1 MDIWNLINF
10 GRLNCQMNSL
20 KLIVLHKKYFA
31 PAFVFATLNIIFG
44 TWAIYIP
51 AIKSK
56 LGINEGDLGFAL
68 FCMALGTLIM
78 ILLAPKIINVLGV
91 GRATCYGIL
100 FFLFSFI
107 IPFSTDHFIWLCFGM
122 FTVGLFAGFTD
133 VAMNALV
140 SEIEKR
146 DKIHIMSANHGF
158 FSLGGFLGAGIGGIF
173 LTSDIL
179 PIQHLLV
186 VIFILLLVN
195 LLILKSYINVSA
207 GKLEDHTFNF
217 NLITPLIVLGVIAF
231 FIMATEGAIVD
242 WSALYLEKVSLAKLS
257 WLGLG
262 YTIFSATMALG
273 RFFGDAISKRFGPK
287 SFILGGVFIASIGF
301 SLILLVSPIIALIGF
316 GLVGIGLS
324 VVIPELF
331 RLAGSVNGLSASIGI
346 SFVSGIGFLGFLVGP
361 VLLGFLAELSSLK
374 LSFLALLIF
383 VIISF
388 FAALSLKKS

>member
-1 MDIWNLINF
+1 
-10 GRLNCQMNSL
+10 MNSL
-20 KLIVLHKKYFA
+20 RLIITNSKYFA
-31 PAFVFATLNIIFG
+31 PAFVFATINIIFG

-56 LGINEGDLGFAL
+56 LGIDEGDLGLAI
-68 FCMALGTLIM
+68 FCMAVGTLIM
-78 ILLAPKIINVLGV
+78 ILLAPKLINMLGV
-91 GRATCYGIL
+91 GRATCFGVF

-107 IPFSTDHFIWLCFGM
+107 IPFGTSQYLWFCFGM

-140 SEIEKR
+140 SEIEKK
-146 DKIHIMSANHGF
+146 DKVHIMSANHGF
-158 FSLGGFLGAGIGGIF
+158 FSLGGFLGAGIGGFF
-173 LTSDIL
+173 LTKDIL
-179 PIQHLLV
+179 PINHLLV
-186 VIFILLLVN
+186 VILILLVVN
-195 LLILKSYINVSA
+195 LIFLRKYITVSSE
-207 GKLEDHTFNF
+207 KLEDNTFNF
-217 NLITPLIVLGVIAF
+217 DLVSPLIVLGIVAF

-257 WLGLG
+257 WIGLG
-262 YTIFSATMALG
+262 YTVFSATMALG
-273 RFFGDAISKRFGPK
+273 RFFGDAISSRFGSKPL
-287 SFILGGVFIASIGF
+287 ILGGIFIASIGF
-301 SLILLVSPIIALIGF
+301 SCILMVGPVIALIGF

-331 RLAGSVNGLSASIGI
+331 RLAGTVKGLDASIGI

-383 VIISF
+383 VIVSF
-388 FAALSLKKS
+388 FTALTLKKR

>member
-1 MDIWNLINF
+1 
-10 GRLNCQMNSL
+10 MNSL
-20 KLIVLHKKYFA
+20 RLIITNSKYFA
-31 PAFVFATLNIIFG
+31 PAFVFATINIIFG

-56 LGINEGDLGFAL
+56 LGIDEGDLGLAI
-68 FCMALGTLIM
+68 FCMAVGTLIM
-78 ILLAPKIINVLGV
+78 ILLAPKLINMLGV
-91 GRATCYGIL
+91 GRATCFGVF

-107 IPFSTDHFIWLCFGM
+107 IPFVTSQYLWFCFGM

-140 SEIEKR
+140 SEIEKK

-158 FSLGGFLGAGIGGIF
+158 FSLGGFLGAGIGGFF
-173 LTSDIL
+173 LTKDIL
-179 PIQHLLV
+179 PINHLLV
-186 VIFILLLVN
+186 VILILLVVN
-195 LLILKSYINVSA
+195 LIFFRKYITVSSE
-207 GKLEDHTFNF
+207 KLEDNTFNF
-217 NLITPLIVLGVIAF
+217 DLVSPLIVLGIVAF

-257 WLGLG
+257 WIGLG
-262 YTIFSATMALG
+262 YTVFSATMALG
-273 RFFGDAISKRFGPK
+273 RFFGDAISSRFGSKPL
-287 SFILGGVFIASIGF
+287 ILGGIFIASIGF
-301 SLILLVSPIIALIGF
+301 SCILMVGPVIALIGF

-331 RLAGSVNGLSASIGI
+331 RLAGTVNGLDASIGI

-388 FAALSLKKS
+388 FTALTLKKR

>member
-1 MDIWNLINF
+1 
-10 GRLNCQMNSL
+10 MNSL
-20 KLIVLHKKYFA
+20 RLIITNSKYFA
-31 PAFVFATLNIIFG
+31 PAFVFATINIIFG

-56 LGINEGDLGFAL
+56 LGIDEGDLGLAI
-68 FCMALGTLIM
+68 FCMAVGTLIM
-78 ILLAPKIINVLGV
+78 ILLAPKLINMLGV
-91 GRATCYGIL
+91 GRATCFGVF

-107 IPFSTDHFIWLCFGM
+107 IPFGTSQYLWFCFGM

-140 SEIEKR
+140 SEIEKK
-146 DKIHIMSANHGF
+146 DKVHIMSANHGF
-158 FSLGGFLGAGIGGIF
+158 FSLGGFLGAGIGGFF
-173 LTSDIL
+173 LTKDIL
-179 PIQHLLV
+179 PINHLLV
-186 VIFILLLVN
+186 VILILLVVN
-195 LLILKSYINVSA
+195 LIFLRKYITVSSE
-207 GKLEDHTFNF
+207 KLEDNTFNF
-217 NLITPLIVLGVIAF
+217 DLVSPLIVLGIVAF

-257 WLGLG
+257 WIGLG
-262 YTIFSATMALG
+262 YTVFSATMALG
-273 RFFGDAISKRFGPK
+273 RFFGDAISSRFGSKPL
-287 SFILGGVFIASIGF
+287 ILGGIFIASIGF
-301 SLILLVSPIIALIGF
+301 SCILMVGPVIALIGF

-331 RLAGSVNGLSASIGI
+331 RLAGTVKGLDASIGI

-388 FAALSLKKS
+388 FTALTLKKR

>member
-1 MDIWNLINF
+1 
-10 GRLNCQMNSL
+10 MNSL
-20 KLIVLHKKYFA
+20 RLIITNKSYFA
-31 PAFVFATLNIIFG
+31 PALVFATINIIYG

-56 LGINEGDLGFAL
+56 LGINEGDLGFAI

-78 ILLAPKIINVLGV
+78 ILLAPKIINLFGV
-91 GRATCYGIL
+91 GKATSYGVF

-107 IPFSTDHFIWLCFGM
+107 VPFATNQYLWLCIGM
-122 FTVGLFAGFTD
+122 FIVGLFAGFTD

-146 DKIHIMSANHGF
+146 DRIHIMSANHGF
-158 FSLGGFLGAGIGGIF
+158 FSLGGFLGAGIGGFF
-173 LTSDIL
+173 LTKDIL
-179 PIQHLLV
+179 PINHLLV
-186 VIFILLLVN
+186 VIFILLVLNLVF
-195 LLILKSYINVSA
+195 LKNYLKVSSV
-207 GKLEDHTFNF
+207 KLEDNTLNF
-217 NLITPLIVLGVIAF
+217 SLVTPLIVLGVISF

-262 YTIFSATMALG
+262 YTVFSATMALG
-273 RFFGDAISKRFGPK
+273 RFFGDAISKRFGSKPL
-287 SFILGGVFIASIGF
+287 ILGGVFIASLGF
-301 SLILLVSPIIALIGF
+301 LSILMVKPIIALIGF

-324 VVIPELF
+324 VVIPEIF
-331 RLAGSVNGLSASIGI
+331 RLAGTFKGLDASVGI

-374 LSFLALLIF
+374 LSFFALLIF
-383 VIISF
+383 IVISF
-388 FAALSLKKS
+388 FTALTLKKK

>member
-1 MDIWNLINF
+1 
-10 GRLNCQMNSL
+10 MNSL
-20 KLIVLHKKYFA
+20 RLIITTGKYFA
-31 PAFVFATLNIIFG
+31 PALVFATINIIFG

-56 LGINEGDLGFAL
+56 LGIDEGDLGLAI
-68 FCMALGTLIM
+68 FCMAVGTLIM
-78 ILLAPKIINVLGV
+78 ILLAPKLINKLGV
-91 GRATCYGIL
+91 GRATCFGIF

-107 IPFSTDHFIWLCFGM
+107 IPFATGHYLWFCFGM
-122 FTVGLFAGFTD
+122 FIVGLFAGFTD

-158 FSLGGFLGAGIGGIF
+158 FSLGGFLGAGIGGFF
-173 LTSDIL
+173 LTKDIL
-179 PIQHLLV
+179 PISHLLV
-186 VIFILLLVN
+186 VILILLVINLIFLRKYILVSSEK
-195 LLILKSYINVSA
+195 I
-207 GKLEDHTFNF
+207 EDNTFSF
-217 NLITPLIVLGVIAF
+217 NLITPLIVLGIVAF

-257 WLGLG
+257 WIGLG

-273 RFFGDAISKRFGPK
+273 RFFGDAISSRFGSRPL
-287 SFILGGVFIASIGF
+287 ILAGIFIASIGF
-301 SLILLVSPIIALIGF
+301 SCILMVNPIIALIGF

-331 RLAGSVNGLSASIGI
+331 RLAGTVKGLDASIGI

-388 FAALSLKKS
+388 FTALSLKKR

>member
-1 MDIWNLINF
+1 MKSLQIILT
-10 GRLNCQMNSL
+10 NS
-20 KLIVLHKKYFA
+20 KYFA

-56 LGINEGDLGFAL
+56 LGIDEGELGLAI
-68 FCMALGTLIM
+68 FCMAIGTLIM
-78 ILLAPKIINVLGV
+78 ILFAPKLINLWGV
-91 GRATCYGIL
+91 GKATSFGIF

-107 IPFSTDHFIWLCFGM
+107 IPFATESYLWLCFGM
-122 FTVGLFAGFTD
+122 FIVGLSAGFTD

-146 DKIHIMSANHGF
+146 DNIHIMSANHGF
-158 FSLGGFLGAGIGGIF
+158 FSLGGFLGAGIGGLF
-173 LTSDIL
+173 LTKDVV
-179 PIQHLLV
+179 PIYHLLV
-186 VIFILLLVN
+186 VIFILLVINLVF
-195 LLILKSYINVSA
+195 LKKYVNVSSE
-207 GKLEDHTFNF
+207 KLEDNTFNF
-217 NLITPLIVLGVIAF
+217 NLITPLIVLGIISF
-231 FIMATEGAIVD
+231 FIMSTEGAIVD

-257 WLGLG
+257 WIGLG

-273 RFFGDAISKRFGPK
+273 RFFGDAISNKFGSKPL
-287 SFILGGVFIASIGF
+287 ILVGIFIASIGF
-301 SLILLVSPIIALIGF
+301 TCILFVTPIIALIGF

-331 RLAGSVNGLSASIGI
+331 RLAGTVKGLDASIGI

-374 LSFLALLIF
+374 LSFIALLVF
-383 VIISF
+383 VVISF
-388 FAALSLKKS
+388 FAALTLSKR

>member
-10 GRLNCQMNSL
+10 GHLNNKMNSL
-20 KLIVLHKKYFA
+20 QLIISKSKYFA
-31 PAFVFATLNIIFG
+31 PAFVFATVNIIFG

-56 LGINEGDLGFAL
+56 LGINEGDLGLAI
-68 FCMALGTLIM
+68 FCMAVGTLIM
-78 ILLAPKIINVLGV
+78 ILMTPKLINLLGV
-91 GRATCYGIL
+91 GRATGL
-100 FFLFSFI
+100 GLFFFLFSFI
-107 IPFSTDHFIWLCFGM
+107 IPFATNHYLWFCFGM

-158 FSLGGFLGAGIGGIF
+158 FSLGGFLGAGIGGFF
-173 LTSDIL
+173 LTKDIL
-179 PIQHLLV
+179 PIYHLLV
-186 VIFILLLVN
+186 VILILLVINLVF
-195 LLILKSYINVSA
+195 LRKYINVSSE
-207 GKLEDHTFNF
+207 KLEDNTFNF
-217 NLITPLIVLGVIAF
+217 NLITPLIVLGIISF

-273 RFFGDAISKRFGPK
+273 RFFGDAISNKFGSKPL
-287 SFILGGVFIASIGF
+287 ILGGVFIASIGF
-301 SLILLVSPIIALIGF
+301 SCILMVGPIMALIGF

-331 RLAGSVNGLSASIGI
+331 RLAGTVKGLNASIGI

-374 LSFLALLIF
+374 LSFLVLLVF

-388 FAALSLKKS
+388 FTALTLKKR